1 MAKSNAA
8 QMQVRIDAVFE
19 LLLQGVSRRGAL
31 QYAAR
36 NGWGVSPRQVD
47 NYIRAAKTELARLAE
62 VDRREEL
69 GTATAQLRMLFMRAL
84 AKGDLRSARAIRKD
98 LTALLG
104 LEAPTCIAGVDGGAP
119 FKVIIGIDPTDGEE
133 VP

>member
-8 QMQVRIDAVFE
+8 QVQVRVDAVFE
-19 LLLQGVSRRGAL
+19 LLLQGASRRGVL

-36 NGWGVSPRQVD
+36 SGWDVSPRQID
-47 NYIRAAKTELARLAE
+47 TYIHAAKAELARLAE
-62 VDRREEL
+62 IDRSEEL

-104 LEAPTCIAGVDGGAP
+104 LEAPTRLAGVEGGAP
-119 FKVIIGIDPTDGEE
+119 FKVIIGIDPDDGEAA
-133 VP
+133 P